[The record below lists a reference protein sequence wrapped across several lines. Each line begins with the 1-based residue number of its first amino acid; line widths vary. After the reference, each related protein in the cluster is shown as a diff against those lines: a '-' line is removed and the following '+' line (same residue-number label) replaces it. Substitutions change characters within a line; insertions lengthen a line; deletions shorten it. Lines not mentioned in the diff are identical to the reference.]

1 MKYLNYCLL
10 LIGFL
15 ASCMEYNIA
24 QDPKGVPG
32 QPNPPE
38 LVAEAKLDIITQIV
52 KAKTDI
58 LWIIDNSCSMDEEQ
72 QALINNFDAF
82 INYFIDSGLDWHV
95 GVVSMDMSRNDHKGR
110 LRSAGGFTYLDESSP
125 SPVALFHEMAAMG
138 TAGSGTEKGLEAS
151 HSALEEHRDGFNQ
164 GFYRND
170 AILNIIVISDE
181 EDQSNAIGVP
191 EYISWLINLKGDVD
205 DVTFSSIVCLKTGI
219 LNGQNCGTGIFAAMS
234 VGSRYISVTQAVDGV
249 LWDIRETNWADV
261 LDELGELATGLKQEF
276 FLSDVPIPETI
287 EVWVVDDNTTYNFIQ
302 HVDYVYSHTRNSIT
316 FITYTPSQ
324 YAKVHI
330 KYIPLASY
338 GINVSETG
346 IF

>member
-1 MKYLNYCLL
+1 
-10 LIGFL
+10 
-15 ASCMEYNIA
+15 
-24 QDPKGVPG
+24 
-32 QPNPPE
+32 
-38 LVAEAKLDIITQIV
+38 
-52 KAKTDI
+52 
-58 LWIIDNSCSMDEEQ
+58 
-72 QALINNFDAF
+72 
-82 INYFIDSGLDWHV
+82 
-95 GVVSMDMSRNDHKGR
+95 
-110 LRSAGGFTYLDESSP
+110 
-125 SPVALFHEMAAMG
+125 
-138 TAGSGTEKGLEAS
+138 
-151 HSALEEHRDGFNQ
+151 
-164 GFYRND
+164 
-170 AILNIIVISDE
+170 
-181 EDQSNAIGVP
+181 
-191 EYISWLINLKGDVD
+191 
-205 DVTFSSIVCLKTGI
+205 
-219 LNGQNCGTGIFAAMS
+219 

-287 EVWVVDDNTTYNFIQ
+287 EVWVVDDDTTYNFIQ

>member
-1 MKYLNYCLL
+1 
-10 LIGFL
+10 
-15 ASCMEYNIA
+15 MEYNIA

-181 EDQSNAIGVP
+181 EDQSNAIGVS
-191 EYISWLINLKGDVD
+191 EYISWLTNLKGDVD

-287 EVWVVDDNTTYNFIQ
+287 EVWVDIVDEEGDKTTYTFKQ
-302 HVDYVYSHTRNSIT
+302 GTDYIYSRIRNSIT
-316 FITYTPSQ
+316 FITYVPPQFS
-324 YAKVHI
+324 KI
-330 KYIPLASY
+330 NIEYIPLGTYSY
-338 GINVSETG
+338 GDIGPDTG
-346 IF
+346 H